1 MDTQTILTVA
11 VVVNVVI
18 ALVAVAWPRTSGRRR
33 PLLASS
39 SSTSIDADR
48 SDARPAATA
57 STAATTG
64 VTSAS
69 IDPAWFSPDAAIAPA
84 NGHHVDPPT
93 GSGWGRVEPQKD
105 PATGFDLPP
114 AWSRWIAEEEARV
127 RRFHRAATVV
137 IVELAGI
144 DRLVERLGLDT
155 AQRLIPP
162 IAVTMRR
169 QGREVDHFVRLGS
182 SRFGV
187 LLTETN
193 EIAAINYVERIR
205 AACDLW
211 LASGAVALHLAI
223 GWAEINQ
230 GQNGAAAIEEAEQR
244 LFADRDRPRG
254 KAAGRVRRE
263 SIAPKAAPAAS

>member
-18 ALVAVAWPRTSGRRR
+18 ALVAVAWPRTSIRRSSA
-33 PLLASS
+33 PSASS
-39 SSTSIDADR
+39 SNSFDAGR
-48 SDARPAATA
+48 SAAEPAATV
-57 STAATTG
+57 STTG
-64 VTSAS
+64 AGSAS
-69 IDPAWFSPDAAIAPA
+69 LEPASASLSSDAPIASA
-84 NGHHVDPPT
+84 NGHHVDRPA
-93 GSGWGRVEPQKD
+93 GDAWARVEPQKD

-144 DRLVERLGLDT
+144 DRLVERLGLET

-169 QGREVDHFVRLGS
+169 NGREVDHFVRLGS

-254 KAAGRVRRE
+254 KAAGRVRGE
-263 SIAPKAAPAAS
+263 SMVPKAARAAS